1 MYYNRVN
8 RERMINAMI
17 ISLGITLLGTAGML
31 LKQVISGLVLDIATF
46 IVVMLIVYGVFR
58 EIPLKVFFL
67 FVIPMSMGAAAIV
80 IALKALLGVNELTGT
95 VLAWLVVWAW
105 FYVSKNAYELM
116 KEYLRVRV

>member
-1 MYYNRVN
+1 
-8 RERMINAMI
+8 MINAMI

-31 LKQVISGLVLDIATF
+31 LKQVISGLILDIATF
-46 IVVMLIVYGVFR
+46 IVVMLIIYGVFR

-105 FYVSKNAYELM
+105 FYVSRNAYELM
-116 KEYLRVRV
+116 KEYLRVRA

>member
-1 MYYNRVN
+1 MVN
-8 RERMINAMI
+8 RERMMNAMV
-17 ISLGITLLGTAGML
+17 ISLGITLLGTTGML
-31 LKQVISGLVLDIATF
+31 LRHVFSGLVLDITTF
-46 IVVMLIVYGVFR
+46 VVVLLIVYGVFR

-67 FVIPMSMGAAAIV
+67 FVIPMSLGAAAIV

-116 KEYLRVRV
+116 KEYLRVKV